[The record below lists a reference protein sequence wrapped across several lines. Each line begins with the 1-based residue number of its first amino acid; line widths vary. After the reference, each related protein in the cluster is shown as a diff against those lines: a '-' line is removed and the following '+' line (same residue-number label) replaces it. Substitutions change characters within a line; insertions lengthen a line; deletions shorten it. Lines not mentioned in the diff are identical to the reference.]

1 MIPKKRL
8 PASRHTAIHCAGFTL
23 IELVVV
29 LLLLGIVAATIGVRM
44 SDSGTNLGAA
54 ADQLASD
61 LRTVQSL
68 AQTRAQR
75 HCVSLAATSYTIT
88 ANNCVTVISLPSSAN
103 PVLLSSA
110 ITQTSTNALLV
121 FNSLGRPYTDVAA
134 TTPLAAEAIIT
145 LSAGADSMTVRVT
158 PETGRVRVQ

>member
-1 MIPKKRL
+1 MECERCHSDVWCNK
-8 PASRHTAIHCAGFTL
+8 GFTL

-29 LLLLGIVAATIGVRM
+29 LVLLGIVAATVGVRL
-44 SDSGTNLGAA
+44 SGAGANLGAA

-75 HCVSLAATSYTIT
+75 HCVGFT
-88 ANNCVTVISLPSSAN
+88 AVNDTVTNNNCATAVNLPTSAN
-103 PVLLSSA
+103 PVTLPSGIGLASS
-110 ITQTSTNALLV
+110 NALLV
-121 FNSLGRPYTDVAA
+121 FNSLGRPFTDAAA
-134 TTPLAAEAIIT
+134 TTPLAAEAVIT